1 MPPLSQELIEDIID
15 LLSDDRDALI
25 SCSYAS
31 RIFYP
36 RTRMYLFS
44 SVTFSQ
50 CGSYRDLSR
59 ARLLAETPLVAIQVK
74 QAQIDHCTTI
84 STLFW
89 PATSSLSSLVS
100 LDLNFIRFSE
110 PNDLHIAVL
119 SLPLLRELNI
129 KQCYFEELGSSIPTL
144 PPTSPKLEKLFILYA
159 KGSHVLLD
167 PLMSLPSVYMDS
179 LVQLSLQDPSSKTDL
194 NQLIEYS
201 HCTSKKLET
210 LSLAWID
217 QGKQIQI
224 LTESS
229 KSDLAFVVAH
239 IKPPTRHLHLARL
252 KELNI
257 GIMHEEMNMNVRVMQ
272 WLVQSLLQPESRGL
286 RRLTLRIFVNRYN
299 TGFSSNAWLE
309 VDRMLPKARIDI
321 VWVCKGFRHRDLD
334 HASREM
340 VELARRQFP
349 EAHNRGMLEV
359 TVCT

>member
-89 PATSSLSSLVS
+89 PATSSLLSLVS

-119 SLPLLRELNI
+119 SLPLLKELNI

-201 HCTSKKLET
+201 HCMSKKLET

-217 QGKQIQI
+217 Q
-224 LTESS
+224 
-229 KSDLAFVVAH
+229 VAH

-299 TGFSSNAWLE
+299 TGISSNAWLE